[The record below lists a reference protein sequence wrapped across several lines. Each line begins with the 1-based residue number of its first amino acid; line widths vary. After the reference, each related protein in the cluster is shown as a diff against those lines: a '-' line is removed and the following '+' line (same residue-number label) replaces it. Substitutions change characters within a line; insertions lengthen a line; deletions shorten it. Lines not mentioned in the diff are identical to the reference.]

1 MKDSAVRR
9 LLLLVPAAAL
19 LAGCDGIQ
27 AVFEPAGPR
36 ATEIA
41 RLGWLLFIGAALI
54 FLFVMALA
62 GYVVFARSDRRHRL
76 ASSRLVI
83 GGGIVFPVVTLTAL
97 IVYELLLADELTIA
111 SETASEPAAL
121 RIEVIGEQW
130 WWRVHYLDE
139 AGAPDVI
146 TANEIH
152 IPIGRPVEFVLK
164 TADVIHSFWVPQLAG
179 KLDMIPGRTNS
190 FVVQAD
196 RPGVYRGQCAEY
208 CGGAH
213 ALMAFFVVAET
224 PESFAA
230 WMARQRQPAAEPA
243 TPVLARGRALFLS
256 SGCGACH
263 RVRGLPAEGVVGPDL
278 THVGSRLSLAAG
290 IFPNNVG
297 TIAGWI
303 ADSQHLKPDNEMPS
317 FAIFEGEELR
327 ALAAFLESLK

>member
-1 MKDSAVRR
+1 MRF
-9 LLLLVPAAAL
+9 LLPILLIAISL
-19 LAGCDGIQ
+19 SGCDGVQ
-27 AVFEPAGPR
+27 SVFEPKGRNAG
-36 ATEIA
+36 AIMT
-41 RLGWLLFIGAALI
+41 LGWLLFIGAALI

-62 GYVVFARSDRRHRL
+62 AYAAFARSDRRHRL

-83 GGGIVFPVVTLTAL
+83 GGGIVFPVLTLTAL
-97 IVYELLLADELTIA
+97 LVYGLLVADELTGA
-111 SETASEPAAL
+111 PERDAL

-139 AGAPDVI
+139 GGDVDVV
-146 TANEIH
+146 TANEIR
-152 IPIGRPVEFVLK
+152 IPVDRPVEFVLR

-190 FVVQAD
+190 FVVRAET
-196 RPGVYRGQCAEY
+196 PGIYRGQCAEY

-224 PESFAA
+224 PAEFAA

-243 TPVLARGRALFLS
+243 TPFLARGRALFLS

-263 RVRGLPAEGVVGPDL
+263 RVRGIPAEGLVGPDL
-278 THVGSRLSLAAG
+278 THIGSRLSIGAG

-297 TIAGWI
+297 TLAGWI

-317 FAIFEGEELR
+317 FEIFEGRELR
-327 ALAAFLESLK
+327 ALAAYLESLK